1 MEKRQFR
8 VLYRE
13 FLFRMVDLELLSAH
27 AQGDISKLLGQFG
40 ALLVFVSVL
49 LGIAGALSIGDGVPG
64 IGELIGLW
72 TTQHFLVATTMLVVG
87 LFAVLSWD
95 STFPNRRD
103 VLVLAPL
110 PLRTRTLFLAKIA
123 AVATALALTVAALHI
138 VAGLVWP
145 FAFARAGSEGAPA
158 LTFDAPMPPATAATL
173 PDMLKRDLRQ
183 PLWPGEGLVVGISEH
198 GRRRVVTYGT
208 AKPDSIFEIGSISKA
223 FTGLLLARMA
233 EEGRT
238 SLDEP
243 VRTLL
248 PAGTVRKPDGLEITL
263 LDLATQHSG
272 LPRMPDNFHPADM
285 TNPLVDYHARD
296 LYAFLAQHG
305 VARPAGASY
314 LYSNLGFAVLGQAL
328 AERAETTWPALLE
341 NQIARPLG
349 MKDTAVALSPE
360 QQARLI
366 QGHSAAHRP
375 VHEWNM
381 DVFAGAGGI
390 RSTAG
395 DMLTF
400 LDAQL
405 HPAGPLRAAVVQS
418 QRVRAGVGAGT
429 RIALAWHYTE
439 NNGTFW
445 ASGGT
450 GGFNSYAF
458 FNPRGDYA
466 GVVLLNM
473 TPTLIP
479 FADFLGMHLR
489 QRLAGEPAISLDTVA
504 VPGNGGALGVLRS
517 FGAYWI
523 SMLAAGAFIY
533 CFVLGLQGVLAQFL
547 PRAWYLRASSFLQ
560 LAVFSLFVCGFF
572 LLPSPIY
579 ALFVAPDR
587 PWLAW
592 IPTYWFVGMFQ
603 QLNGSLHPALSP
615 LAWRA
620 WTGLAVVAGV
630 AAFAYALSY
639 LRTVRRIVEEPDI
652 APASRR
658 LTWLPRF
665 RNPLQ
670 TAIVQFSI
678 RTLAR
683 SRQHRVLFAFYLG
696 IGFALTILF
705 LNRTPLARAIS
716 GEASDTPLTDV
727 SSPVLAASL
736 LLMAFA
742 VFGARVVFSMP
753 LELRSNWIFRV
764 LPIAGGRDLMA
775 ARRRALLALS
785 AGPVWALWAV
795 VLLALWPWRPAL
807 GHLAILG
814 LIGLILAEL
823 FLGTNMKIP
832 FTCSW
837 LPGKSNVYLMFWVCV
852 WCILLVTAWGAV
864 LEKRALVGNG
874 AAWATSVGVLIA
886 ILILARWRTTV
897 HARSEGA
904 ELQFEEAPPP
914 AVQQLGLHRDGVL
927 ALEPADRPYRPS

>member
-27 AQGDISKLLGQFG
+27 AQGDVSKLLGQFG

-49 LGIAGALSIGDGVPG
+49 LGIAGAFSIGDGVPG
-64 IGELIGLW
+64 VGELIGLW
-72 TTQHFLVATTMLVVG
+72 TSQHFLIATTMLVVG

-110 PLRTRTLFLAKIA
+110 PLRTRTLFMAKVA

-138 VAGLVWP
+138 IAGLVWP
-145 FAFARAGSEGAPA
+145 FAFARAGAEGAPA
-158 LTFDAPMPPATAATL
+158 LTFDPPAPPVTASTL
-173 PDMLKRDLRQ
+173 PAVLGRDFRQ
-183 PLWPGEGLVVGISEH
+183 PFWPCEGLVIGISEH
-198 GRRRVVTYGT
+198 GRRRVIAYGS
-208 AKPDSIFEIGSISKA
+208 ARPDSIFEIGSISKA

-238 SLDEP
+238 NLAEP

-248 PAGTVRKPDGLEITL
+248 PAGTVAQPTGPEITL

-285 TNPLVDYHARD
+285 TNPLVDYHARE

-305 VARPAGASY
+305 VARPDGASY

-328 AERAETTWPALLE
+328 ADRAGLPYPELLK
-341 NQIARPLG
+341 NVITGPLG
-349 MKDTAVALSPE
+349 MKDTRVELSSE
-360 QQARLI
+360 QQERLI
-366 QGHSAAHRP
+366 QGHSTRHAP
-375 VHEWNM
+375 VREWNM
-381 DVFAGAGGI
+381 DVFAGSGGI

-400 LDAQL
+400 LDAEL
-405 HPAGPLRAAVVQS
+405 RPAGPLRAAVIQS
-418 QRVRAGVGAGT
+418 QQLRADVGGGT
-429 RIALAWHYTE
+429 RIALAWHYETG
-439 NNGTFW
+439 NGTYW

-450 GGFNSYAF
+450 GGFNSYTF
-458 FNPRGDYA
+458 FNPKGDYA

-473 TPTLIP
+473 TPSLIP
-479 FADFLGMHLR
+479 FADLVGMHLR

-504 VPGNGGALGVLRS
+504 VPGNSGGFGVLRS
-517 FGAYWI
+517 FAAYWTT
-523 SMLAAGAFIY
+523 MLAAGAFIY
-533 CFVLGLQGVLAQFL
+533 CFVLGLQGILAQFL
-547 PRAWYLRASSFLQ
+547 PRRWYLRASSFLQ
-560 LAVFSLFVCGFF
+560 LAVFALFVCGFF
-572 LLPSPIY
+572 VLPSPIY

-603 QLNGSLHPALSP
+603 QLNGSLHPALAP
-615 LAWRA
+615 LAWRGWISLA
-620 WTGLAVVAGV
+620 AVVSVTAL
-630 AAFAYALSY
+630 AYALSY
-639 LRTVRRIVEEPDI
+639 LRTTRRIVEEPDI
-652 APASRR
+652 APGSRR
-658 LTWLPRF
+658 PMWLPRF
-665 RNPLQ
+665 GNPRQ
-670 TAIVQFSI
+670 TAIAQFSI
-678 RTLAR
+678 RTLLR

-696 IGFALTILF
+696 IGLAITILF

-716 GEASDTPLTDV
+716 GEAAGTPLTEV

-736 LLMAFA
+736 LMVAFA
-742 VFGARVVFSMP
+742 AFGARVVFAMP

-764 LPIAGGRDLMA
+764 LPITAGRDSIV

-785 AGPVWALWAV
+785 VGPVCALWTV
-795 VLLALWPWRPAL
+795 LLLALWPWRPAL
-807 GHLAILG
+807 GHLVILG

-823 FLGTNMKIP
+823 LLGTKVKIP
-832 FTCSW
+832 FACSY
-837 LPGKSNVYLMFWVCV
+837 LPGKSNVYLMFWGCV
-852 WCILLVTAWGAV
+852 WMILLVTAWVAV
-864 LEKRALVGNG
+864 PEKR
-874 AAWATSVGVLIA
+874 VL
-886 ILILARWRTTV
+886 LEYPVTWVVTVVVLLGTLTLARWRTATR
-897 HARSEGA
+897 AKSPEA
-904 ELQFEEAPPP
+904 ELQFEEASPP

-927 ALEPADRPYRPS
+927 AMEP